1 MVPCLVIARRCLSPT
16 TPSSQRH
23 LCVPALS
30 SSHPFLSPFN
40 FELSTSNLFVRC
52 LPARLRLS
60 LPLGGHLER
69 SERSAF
75 RLSTLRARRLNA
87 LNPCSSLPPNIPTFA
102 PANLE
107 TTLPLSS
114 LPATL
119 TDGLQLIEN
128 SATLSPF
135 AATLTRH
142 VTLNPF
148 VCHSYKK
155 HPGWGY
161 PVPAKSL
168 CAFFDLAAVNSNG
181 IRTSKTRH
189 LKSFRIRTYKKR
201 GEGPASSR
209 PYMVPTQ
216 GGTPLS
222 GSRAA
227 AQESHKLAELIK
239 INIRRI
245 SAAIVH
251 TKPVIH
257 RRSQGAGVARR
268 LHVYFG
274 IADQQRFARFGAQ
287 LTQDRSCAKR
297 VGLLCFKTVSAIDG
311 SEIFRKAHLI
321 QNPHADPH
329 WFVGQNG
336 HRHVRQFF

>member
-60 LPLGGHLER
+60 LPLGGRRDL
-69 SERSAF
+69 SERTAF
-75 RLSTLRARRLNA
+75 RLLPFRARRLNA

-148 VCHSYKK
+148 VCHS
-155 HPGWGY
+155 
-161 PVPAKSL
+161 
-168 CAFFDLAAVNSNG
+168 
-181 IRTSKTRH
+181 
-189 LKSFRIRTYKKR
+189 YKKR

>member
-75 RLSTLRARRLNA
+75 RLLPFRARRLNA

-181 IRTSKTRH
+181 IRTYEKRALNPFRIRTSKTRH
-189 LKSFRIRTYKKR
+189 LKSFRMCTYKKR
-201 GEGPASSR
+201 GEGPGSSR
-209 PYMVPTQ
+209 PYMIPTQ
-216 GGTPLS
+216 GGTSLS
-222 GSRAA
+222 GNRAA
-227 AQESHKLAELIK
+227 AQESHKLAELIE

-245 SAAIVH
+245 RGAVVH
-251 TKPVIH
+251 TKSVVH
-257 RRSQGAGVARR
+257 RRGQSAGVACR
-268 LHVYFG
+268 LHVHFG
-274 IADQQRFARFGAQ
+274 IAYQQRPLRFRAQ
-287 LTQDRSCAKR
+287 LTQDRSCTQWIR
-297 VGLLCFKTVSAIDG
+297 LL
-311 SEIFRKAHLI
+311 
-321 QNPHADPH
+321 
-329 WFVGQNG
+329 
-336 HRHVRQFF
+336 